1 MADNRVQKIL
11 TKRSGDIYDGMK
23 ARALEVYM
31 SIPFTKEEFRA
42 WLYPKFGADG
52 VTRCEYSGAQVLAED
67 FQVDHRQPTSR
78 FGQWGFDNLAIC
90 TKAQNLRKGN
100 MTKGEYAIFC
110 AHVLHHGYP
119 EEVQESIFK
128 RLEIGDVQRYAH
140 FRRENKKRGKR

>member
-1 MADNRVQKIL
+1 MDKRVQQIL
-11 TKRSGDIYDGMK
+11 TKRSGTIYDNMK
-23 ARALEVYM
+23 ARAKEQYVEL
-31 SIPFTKEEFRA
+31 PFSKEQFRD
-42 WLYPKFGADG
+42 WLFPKFAIDG
-52 VTRCEYSGAQVLAED
+52 QTRCEYSGAQVLAED

-128 RLEIGDVQRYAH
+128 RLEIGDVQRFAH

>member
-1 MADNRVQKIL
+1 MADNRVKAIL
-11 TKRSGDIYDGMK
+11 TERSGTIYRHMK
-23 ARALEVYM
+23 ERAAKEYQAV
-31 SIPFTKEEFRA
+31 PFTLADFRA
-42 WLYPKFGADG
+42 WLLPKFGVDG

-128 RLEIGDVQRYAH
+128 RLEIGDVQRFAH